1 MAWMV
6 PNQSSWRKLLLISGW
21 AVSEGESRNW
31 EYWLTI
37 YHAKKSED
45 SDVFTCKTPRGKRNS
60 VNVVVTGEAN
70 DALSRVGQMDPFFGL
85 EFGIHKGISLFL
97 TPNNYY

>member
-1 MAWMV
+1 M
-6 PNQSSWRKLLLISGW
+6 
-21 AVSEGESRNW
+21 SEDESRNW
-31 EYWLTI
+31 EYRLTL
-37 YHAKKSED
+37 YYAKKQED